1 MATGRVI
8 LIVDDDEM
16 DLLAMRTTLEARGYQ
31 VVTSRTGDDAV
42 AQAQRVR
49 PDLVIVDLPM
59 PPPDGF
65 EVCRRLADED
75 QLRGVPRVVVTALR
89 EKMHKMHTSADVQTR
104 IDADAYIDKPIEPDE
119 LLACVGGLLDA
130 KRQAG

>member
-1 MATGRVI
+1 M
-8 LIVDDDEM
+8 
-16 DLLAMRTTLEARGYQ
+16 
-31 VVTSRTGDDAV
+31 VTSRTGDDAV

-49 PDLVIVDLPM
+49 PDLVIVDLLM